1 MATLTKIRVRDGE
14 MDMYLG
20 APERRAPGPAIVLMY
35 HRTGIDDFTK
45 GAVDRLVTSGYL
57 VAVPDVYHRCPSAMP
72 VPERKALLNDSEII
86 DDVACVIDTLR
97 KRADVAADRIVVMG
111 HCMGGR
117 MTLLLAGSSDDY
129 CAAVVYYGGGVMRS
143 WGDGPTVFER
153 LKNIRCP
160 VIGFFGNEDKN
171 PSPEEVDQIAAEL
184 KRHDVEHIF
193 HRYPGVGHGFQNP
206 NRVTAQERAAAED
219 AWTKTRAFLGSVAPV
234 ATSSA
239 SR

>member
-1 MATLTKIRVRDGE
+1 VAGLVKIPVRDGE
-14 MDMYLG
+14 MDAYLG
-20 APERRAPGPAIVLMY
+20 APERRAPGPVIILMY

-45 GAVDRLVTSGYL
+45 GAVDRLVGAGYL

-72 VPERKALLNDSEII
+72 IADRKALLNDGEII
-86 DDVACVIDTLR
+86 DDVACTIDALR
-97 KRADVAADRIVVMG
+97 KRADVDADRIVVMG

-117 MTLLLAGSSDDY
+117 MALLLAGSSAGF

-171 PSPEEVDQIAAEL
+171 PSPEEVDQIGAEL
-184 KRHDVEHIF
+184 KWHDVAHEF

-219 AWTKTRAFLGSVAPV
+219 AWTKALAFLHSVAPP
-234 ATSSA
+234 
-239 SR
+239 